1 MDVLDAPKILAKRRK
16 LPPLRPIYDI
26 SYYSK
31 RINHDKSEANTNG
44 SKCKANTIFYN
55 PLLVLAKA
63 AAEVEAIEAAEQVED
78 LSSD

>member
-31 RINHDKSEANTNG
+31 RINHDTNG

-63 AAEVEAIEAAEQVED
+63 AAEVEAIEAAKQVED